1 MRVTDCPVQTVA
13 TGASRPAAQRHPAA
27 ASQLHSARRMR
38 GQSLVEF
45 ALVLPLML
53 ALVGVTLDF
62 ARIYQVWM
70 RLQAVTRDTAEFL
83 ATDETFTTP
92 EAAQVEAEKRI
103 CTVMVG
109 SDTCPA
115 NVRTGTVALAPI
127 ALGSDTWSAT
137 VPAEYD
143 FQTLFLYPLVRG
155 LTGAEHWTIRT
166 SVTYEVI
173 RWPAQP

>member
-1 MRVTDCPVQTVA
+1 MRVTACPAPPAAPVEL
-13 TGASRPAAQRHPAA
+13 RPAVPGRPGSATAPQRG
-27 ASQLHSARRMR
+27 RRMR

-45 ALVLPLML
+45 ALVVPLML

-70 RLQAVTRDTAEFL
+70 RLQAATRDTAEFL
-83 ATDETFTTP
+83 ATDQTFLTQ
-92 EAAQVEAEKRI
+92 EAAQAEAERRI

-115 NVRTGTVALAPI
+115 HVRIGTVALAPI
-127 ALGSDTWSAT
+127 ALGSTTWTAT

-143 FQTLFLYPLVRG
+143 FQTFFLYPLVRG
-155 LTGAEHWTIRT
+155 LTGAEAWTIGT
-166 SVTYEVI
+166 SVTYQVI
-173 RWPAQP
+173 RWPAQ